1 MAGMSFKA
9 LLEKAIEP
17 LRAFAERVDA
27 QMEKKAG
34 PPAPAGAE
42 TFKRATTSTLSL
54 TSNPPAAASS
64 TQLVERVDAT
74 RRSKTGSTPVR
85 SASQPA
91 ALRGLPARPATSTG
105 RPVSARTAGGSTSTS
120 TPIAAAPSATV
131 QIEGPGGEFF
141 RLPSRVSF
149 TAQVTS
155 QAADAAGTPQRMA
168 AVISVDSDGRVAIRD
183 DKGREYLAGKTVSV
197 EPDGKVVTLTVNFN
211 LSNQVGQGT
220 LFVGFSDG
228 KLTYLSGS
236 GTGRD
241 AQGRTNVHDISA
253 VAGKPASPARPA
265 QTRQIG
271 TAKAGKR

>member
-34 PPAPAGAE
+34 PPAPAGAGIP
-42 TFKRATTSTLSL
+42 KRATTSTLSL
-54 TSNPPAAASS
+54 TSSAPAAAS
-64 TQLVERVDAT
+64 TAQLVEKVDVA
-74 RRSKTGSTPVR
+74 RRAKTGSSPVR
-85 SASQPA
+85 PGSQSAGV
-91 ALRGLPARPATSTG
+91 RGMPARPPTSTG
-105 RPVSARTAGGSTSTS
+105 RPASARTAGPAA

-141 RLPSRVSF
+141 KVPSHVSF

-155 QAADAAGTPQRMA
+155 QAADGAGAPQRMA

-183 DKGREYLAGKTVSV
+183 DKGREYLSGKSVSV
-197 EPDGKVVTLTVNFN
+197 EPDGTVVTLTVNFN

-220 LFVGFSDG
+220 LFVGYADG
-228 KLTYLSGS
+228 KMTYLSGS

-241 AQGRTNVHDISA
+241 AQGRTNVHDIS
-253 VAGKPASPARPA
+253 
-265 QTRQIG
+265 
-271 TAKAGKR
+271 